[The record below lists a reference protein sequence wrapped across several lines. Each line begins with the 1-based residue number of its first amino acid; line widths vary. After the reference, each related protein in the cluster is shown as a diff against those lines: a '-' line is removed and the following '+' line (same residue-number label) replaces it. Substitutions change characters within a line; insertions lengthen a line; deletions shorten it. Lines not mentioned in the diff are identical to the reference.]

1 MSEMKKIRVRSA
13 RPRDLGLF
21 KKLWMEHLKE
31 QSELGNLVEA
41 SDFNLEV
48 YSNIFK
54 MYVDPDSEMKLDGV
68 VLFVAD
74 KAVSMWGSPGDV
86 LETKLG
92 VIAQG
97 WGHYVTPDDRRAG
110 IATAMMTEMFKKL
123 REKGFDTVMGGLIED
138 DEAGTKTMSK
148 VDHKWD
154 PVRPMY
160 FTLHN
165 GGKE

>member
-1 MSEMKKIRVRSA
+1 MSELKHIRVREA
-13 RPRDLGLF
+13 KPRDIGLF
-21 KKLWMEHLKE
+21 KKLWSAYLKE

-48 YSNIFK
+48 YANIFK
-54 MYVDPDSEMKLDGV
+54 MYIDPNHEAPLDGA

-74 KAVSMWGSPGDV
+74 KGVIMWGSPGAS

-92 VIAQG
+92 VLAQG
-97 WGHYVTPDDRRAG
+97 WGQYVTPDARQSG
-110 IATAMMTEMFKKL
+110 IATAMVAEMIKKL
-123 REKGFDTVMGGLIED
+123 RERGFDTLMGGLIED
-138 DEAGTKTMSK
+138 DEASTKTMSK

-160 FTLHN
+160 FTLHD
-165 GGKE
+165 GDKE